1 MTDPAD
7 TAAGQASG
15 GIEAEVKLLDARGLY
30 CPEPVMMLHKAMAE
44 LADGG
49 ELRVL
54 ATDPT
59 TLRDIP
65 QFCRHLGH
73 ELLSTEESGGEIV
86 FALRKGGSL
95 RP

>member
-1 MTDPAD
+1 MSDNNGAK
-7 TAAGQASG
+7 AAQ
-15 GIEAEVKLLDARGLY
+15 VLDARGLY

-44 LADGG
+44 AQPGDTV
-49 ELRVL
+49 RVL

-73 ELLSTEESGGEIV
+73 ELLATEEEEAQWM
-86 FALRKGGSL
+86 FELRKGGDSS
-95 RP
+95 P